1 MRIPVR
7 RPRPRSRP
15 RHPQSLAAAP
25 LPSRRNVVVYVAG
38 EVRRPGVYAL
48 PPDARAEA
56 ALARA
61 GGAKPDA
68 DLVAVNLAAPLA
80 DGMEIAV
87 PKIGETRGP
96 ERRTAGPR
104 KRRAHVPGGH
114 GRRRRDA
121 PAAAAGDP
129 SLGSVDLNVAGESD
143 LEALPGIGPALAARI
158 IAYRDENGPFA
169 SIDELADVSGITP
182 GLQEAIAPYVVVR

>member
-1 MRIPVR
+1 
-7 RPRPRSRP
+7 
-15 RHPQSLAAAP
+15 
-25 LPSRRNVVVYVAG
+25 VYVAG
-38 EVRRPGVYAL
+38 DVVRPGVYAL
-48 PPDARAEA
+48 PSDARADA

-87 PKIGETRGP
+87 PKIGEARTS

-104 KRRAHVPGGH
+104 RRRAHVPRGH
-114 GRRRRDA
+114 GRRRHDA
-121 PAAAAGDP
+121 QAAAAGDP
-129 SLGSVDLNVAGESD
+129 GLGSVDLNAAGESE
-143 LEALPGIGPALAARI
+143 LEALPGIGSALAARI
-158 IAYRDENGPFA
+158 VAYRDENGPFS

-182 GLQEAIAPYVVVR
+182 GLQEAIAPFLVVR